1 MGEMIKRIGV
11 LTSGGDAPGMN
22 AAIRSVVRTALAQGL
37 EVCGIQ
43 RGYNGLIHEEI
54 VPLDIRSVA
63 DIIHLGGT
71 MLYTARCDEFRTE
84 AGQQKAVETCRKY
97 GIDGL
102 VVIGGDGSFRGA
114 RALSLKG
121 VPCVGIP
128 GTIDNDISCTDYTIG
143 FDTALNTAV
152 DACDRLRDTSQ
163 SHDRCSVV
171 EVMGNKAGH
180 LANAVCSACGGF
192 ACWVKETD
200 FSVDTDIVEKMK
212 TALEQDK
219 HHFIVIVAENITD
232 VHKLAEEIEEK
243 TGVETRATVLGYIQR
258 GGRPTAQDRI
268 VASRMGYH
276 AVELLKE
283 GIGNRV
289 VVLHQSHVTDFDIQ
303 EALSMKKALDTD
315 LMNISHLLSR

>member
-1 MGEMIKRIGV
+1 MGKTIKKIGV

-54 VPLDIRSVA
+54 IPMNIRSVA

-84 AGQQKAVETCRKY
+84 AGQQKAVESCRKF

-114 RALSLKG
+114 RELSIKG
-121 VPCVGIP
+121 IPCVGIP
-128 GTIDNDISCTDYTIG
+128 CTIDNDISCTDYTIG
-143 FDTALNTAV
+143 FDTALNTAIE
-152 DACDRLRDTSQ
+152 ACDRLRDTSQ
-163 SHDRCSVV
+163 SHNRCSVV
-171 EVMGNKAGH
+171 EVMGNKSGH

-192 ACWVKETD
+192 ACWVKEVD
-200 FSVDTDIVEKMK
+200 FDVDIDIVEKMQ
-212 TALEQDK
+212 TALSKNK
-219 HHFIVIVAENITD
+219 HHFIIIVSENTTE
-232 VHKLAEEIEEK
+232 VHRLADEIQKK
-243 TGVETRATVLGYIQR
+243 TGVDTRATVLGHIQR
-258 GGRPTAQDRI
+258 GGSPTAMDRI
-268 VASRMGYH
+268 IASRMGYH

-289 VVLHQSHVTDFDIQ
+289 VVLRQSIVTDFDIQ
-303 EALSMKKALDTD
+303 EALSMKKSLDTE
-315 LMNISHLLSR
+315 LLNISHLLSR